1 MTDPDEPVKFRRI
14 DACVFMA
21 KWLRD
26 STRPVP
32 RCRHDEVGNIV
43 HARNRCQS
51 EQDRLIHWFQDAV
64 GLMRFDDFVL
74 LTQNMSLASIEAWP
88 IGDLRTALAN
98 VCDLLEISLLQYPS
112 VLDQPLLKP
121 LAFRAAL
128 EMDESKGEKYPKC
141 WYKEA
146 YQQLGGG
153 LKYGDVDWMD
163 TAKRCLGQ
171 SVDGVWTNSYACF
184 KSIGSEML
192 EMLDED
198 GDNRE
203 AENCFEPL
211 AEEVTVANRLKSA
224 TGWSQVVLQIM
235 TQRNAPAHAHHI
247 ISPLYRVILEL
258 AGWFMDERP
267 RHVFQLFEER
277 IPKKKSLTKFM
288 ETKWALSKVPS
299 TTPMEIVVEQQR
311 GVKRKLEQ

>member
-1 MTDPDEPVKFRRI
+1 M
-14 DACVFMA
+14 
-21 KWLRD
+21 
-26 STRPVP
+26 
-32 RCRHDEVGNIV
+32 N
-43 HARNRCQS
+43 
-51 EQDRLIHWFQDAV
+51 
-64 GLMRFDDFVL
+64 FDDLFKHMNKLSV
-74 LTQNMSLASIEAWP
+74 TEINAWS
-88 IGDLRTALAN
+88 IGDLRTALAD

-128 EMDESKGEKYPKC
+128 EMDESKGEKYPQC

-163 TAKRCLGQ
+163 IAKRCLGQ
-171 SVDGVWTNSYACF
+171 PVDGVWTNGYACF

-192 EMLDED
+192 DMFAED
-198 GDNRE
+198 GDTRE
-203 AENCFEPL
+203 AEECFETL
-211 AEEVTVANRLKSA
+211 AEEVTVAHRLKSA

-247 ISPLYRVILEL
+247 ISPLYREILEL

-299 TTPMEIVVEQQR
+299 TPMEIVVEQQR
-311 GVKRKLEQ
+311 GVKRKFEQ